1 MYLFNICTLHLHSI
15 KPLILPSLNKIFG
28 NNENPK
34 GEKISNYILEL
45 FKPSKTV

>member
-1 MYLFNICTLHLHSI
+1 MYFTFAFNETLDI
-15 KPLILPSLNKIFG
+15 TSLNKIFG